1 MDIHTANI
9 SIAYSEGKNTMVS
22 LKWLRGANRYNN
34 GATRYLHKY
43 RIRLIIGWA
52 ATKKLSQQNGTQG

>member
-9 SIAYSEGKNTMVS
+9 SIEYYEGKTTMVS
-22 LKWLRGANRYNN
+22 LKWLRGGNRYNN

-43 RIRLIIGWA
+43 RIRLVMGWA
-52 ATKKLSQQNGTQG
+52 GTKKPFPKNGTQG